1 MRISDW
7 SSDVC
12 SSDLEGTDWAGP
24 SGYLTAD
31 FIAASVPEIA
41 SRRVHLC
48 GPPPMMDA
56 VKAALAQL
64 KVPAEQ
70 VKTEEFAPPKGGP
83 VLEDEAAE
91 TATDSSASAAPQT
104 PPAIPPAQPTIA
116 FSNSGQSGPLAPD
129 QSVPEL
135 GRASCRARVWQY
147 V

>member
-1 MRISDW
+1 IFREECDYLARRHRKLHIISIVAKPD
-7 SSDVC
+7 
-12 SSDLEGTDWAGP
+12 GTDWTGP
-24 SGYLTAD
+24 AGYLTAD

-83 VLEDEAAE
+83 
-91 TATDSSASAAPQT
+91 
-104 PPAIPPAQPTIA
+104 
-116 FSNSGQSGPLAPD
+116 
-129 QSVPEL
+129 
-135 GRASCRARVWQY
+135 
-147 V
+147 